1 MDKDKLNKIN
11 EWIWRMEE
19 EDDIQPSDTAFG
31 KSFGFIQMIDGR
43 KAQIKVTLELD
54 EDEWDD

>member
-11 EWIWRMEE
+11 EWIWDMEE
-19 EDDIQPSDTAFG
+19 KEISPSETAFE
-31 KSFGFIQMIDGR
+31 KTFGYVDMEDGR

-54 EDEWDD
+54 EDEWD